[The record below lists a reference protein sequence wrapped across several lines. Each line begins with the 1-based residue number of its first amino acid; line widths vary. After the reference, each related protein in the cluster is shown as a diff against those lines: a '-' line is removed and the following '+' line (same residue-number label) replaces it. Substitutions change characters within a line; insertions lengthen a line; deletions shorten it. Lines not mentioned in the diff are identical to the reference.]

1 MPSSLIEPWLTFL
14 AALLGSG
21 HCIGMCGGLAVS
33 TQLGAGIATDRPF
46 WHWER
51 IRLPLLYTLGRVGT
65 YMVLG
70 AVSGWLG
77 SMALFLAR
85 PTALNGLPHLAV
97 GVVMILMGI
106 DTIGL
111 VSMTRGGPGV
121 GAFFTRWTQTIT
133 ASRPALRPL
142 GMGILTGLLP
152 CAMHWA
158 FQAKAFATGSPLQG
172 VVILLAFG
180 LGTLPAM
187 WGFALLSTWLDRK
200 ARRLVMQLAGV
211 LIIFMGAMSLKR
223 GLMLLMMG

>member
-1 MPSSLIEPWLTFL
+1 MPSSLVEPWLTFL

-21 HCIGMCGGLAVS
+21 HCIGMCGGLAAS
-33 TQLGAGIATDRPF
+33 TQLGARIASELPF

-85 PTALNGLPHLAV
+85 PTAINGLPHLAV
-97 GVVMILMGI
+97 GVVMILMGL

-111 VSMTRGGPGV
+111 FSLARGTPEGNDRL
-121 GAFFTRWTQTIT
+121 TRWSQSIT

-152 CAMHWA
+152 CSMHWA
-158 FQAKAFATGSPLQG
+158 FQAKAFATGSAIDG
-172 VVILLAFG
+172 VVLLLAFG
-180 LGTLPAM
+180 LGTVPAM
-187 WGFALLSTWLDRK
+187 WGFALISSWLDRR
-200 ARRLVMQLAGV
+200 ARKRILQLAGV
-211 LIIFMGAMSLKR
+211 IIVLMGAMSLKR
-223 GLMLLMMG
+223 GLMMLLA

>member
-1 MPSSLIEPWLTFL
+1 MPDALVGPWLTFL

-33 TQLGAGIATDRPF
+33 SQLGSGIATDRPF

-51 IRLPLLYTLGRVGT
+51 LRLPLLYTLGRVGT

-70 AVSGWLG
+70 GLSGWLG

-97 GVVMILMGI
+97 GVVMILMGV
-106 DTIGL
+106 DTIGI
-111 VSMTRGGPGV
+111 VSFTRGTGQGES
-121 GAFFTRWTQTIT
+121 TLLRWSHSLSNT
-133 ASRPALRPL
+133 RPALQPL

-158 FQAKAFATGSPLQG
+158 FQAKAFATGSAFDGMIL
-172 VVILLAFG
+172 LLAFG

-187 WGFALLSTWLDRK
+187 WGFALLSTWLDRS
-200 ARRLVMQLAGV
+200 ARRRVLQLAGV
-211 LIIFMGAMSLKR
+211 LIVLMGAMSLKR
-223 GLMLLMMG
+223 GFMMISFG